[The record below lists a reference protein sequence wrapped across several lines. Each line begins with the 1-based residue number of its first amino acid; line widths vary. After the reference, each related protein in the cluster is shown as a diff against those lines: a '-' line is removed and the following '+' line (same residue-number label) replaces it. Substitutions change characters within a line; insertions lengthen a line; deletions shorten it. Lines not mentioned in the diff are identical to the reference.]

1 MKTRDPLENPL
12 NRMLAQHNDC
22 PFSGLIDI
30 RRGGAVVLSQAFGFA
45 NLPER
50 IPNTLQ
56 TRFGMASGSKT
67 FTAVAICQL
76 VERGV
81 VSFDTRLLDCLHEPL
96 PGFDPNITLHH
107 LLTHSS
113 GVPDYFDEEETSDYE
128 AVWNEHP
135 AYTFREPA
143 DFLPLFK
150 DLSMKFKPGMRFSYS
165 NSGFILLGLAIEHLT
180 GKPFIRVIEDEIFKP
195 AGMTRSGYFCQDQI
209 PEGTALG
216 YIPQGEGGWRSN
228 IYSIPIVGGGDGG
241 AFTTGDDL
249 AKFWETLIGCK
260 LIKKETL
267 EKMLNPYLR
276 TNPKSSRIFYGY
288 GIWIGIKKR
297 KPEVY
302 YMVGEDPGVA
312 FYSGNFPEKKLLF
325 TLLGNTSEAAFLMLE
340 RLLPIVRTV

>member
-1 MKTRDPLENPL
+1 MTRRAPRERLLARILE
-12 NRMLAQHNDC
+12 QHRIH

-30 RRGGAVVLSQAFGFA
+30 RQEGEVVLSQAFGFA

-81 VSFDTRLLDCLHEPL
+81 MGFDTRLLDCLHEPL

-113 GVPDYFDEEETSDYE
+113 GVPDYFDEEETDDYE
-128 AVWNEHP
+128 AVWNDHP

-150 DLSMKFKPGMRFSYS
+150 ALPMKFKPGTRFSYS
-165 NSGFILLGLAIEHLT
+165 NSGFIVLGLVIEHLT
-180 GKPFIRVIEDEIFKP
+180 GKPYISVIDDEILKP
-195 AGMTRSGYFCQDQI
+195 AGMTRSGFFCMDQL

-216 YIPQGEGGWRSN
+216 YIPQGEGVWRSN
-228 IYSIPIVGGGDGG
+228 IYSIPIVGGADGG

-249 AKFWETLIGCK
+249 AKFWERLFDCK
-260 LIKKETL
+260 LIRKENL
-267 EKMLNPYLR
+267 QKMLNPYLR
-276 TNPKSSRIFYGY
+276 TNPKSSWIFYGY

-302 YMVGEDPGVA
+302 YMLGEDPGVA
-312 FYSGNFPEKKLLF
+312 YYSGYFPEKKLLF
-325 TLLGNTSEAAFLMLE
+325 TLLGNTSEAAFRMLE
-340 RLLPIVRTV
+340 RLLPVIKSF